1 MKKRQEAEASGGQRR
16 LPPEEYRNTFMRP
29 YRIED
34 RKPVLISRKLRDTLE
49 RFACKIGGNRMS
61 LLGLLENTVRHHI
74 RFYTGDFEFCKKLQ
88 VLISIQLKKHFGG
101 ISFSGTKNWKLSFL
115 GVARLS
121 FGHPENLAPLPESRR
136 QSAPNGR
143 RLQDISSQ

>member
-61 LLGLLENTVRHHI
+61 FF
-74 RFYTGDFEFCKKLQ
+74 RFIGEYRPASHQ
-88 VLISIQLKKHFGG
+88 VLYWGF
-101 ISFSGTKNWKLSFL
+101 
-115 GVARLS
+115 
-121 FGHPENLAPLPESRR
+121 
-136 QSAPNGR
+136 
-143 RLQDISSQ
+143 

>member
-1 MKKRQEAEASGGQRR
+1 MKRQETSGGQRR

-34 RKPVLISRKLRDTLE
+34 RKPVLISRKLRDTLD

-61 LLGLLENTVRHHI
+61 LSGLLENTVRHHI

-101 ISFSGTKNWKLSFL
+101 ISFSGAQKMETFIFWGSKFMFWADQNHLL
-115 GVARLS
+115 
-121 FGHPENLAPLPESRR
+121 PLPKVAEE
-136 QSAPNGR
+136 
-143 RLQDISSQ
+143 DIPLVYQVNNVCIIF

>member
-16 LPPEEYRNTFMRP
+16 LPPEEDRNTFMRP

-34 RKPVLISRKLRDTLE
+34 RKQVLISRKLRDTLE

-88 VLISIQLKKHFGG
+88 VLISIQLKKHFGE
-101 ISFSGTKNWKLSFL
+101 ISFSGALKMDTFIF
-115 GVARLS
+115 GVASLCFGLTKTAS
-121 FGHPENLAPLPESRR
+121 FHSRR
-136 QSAPNGR
+136 SPKGHIP
-143 RLQDISSQ
+143 LVYKVSKV